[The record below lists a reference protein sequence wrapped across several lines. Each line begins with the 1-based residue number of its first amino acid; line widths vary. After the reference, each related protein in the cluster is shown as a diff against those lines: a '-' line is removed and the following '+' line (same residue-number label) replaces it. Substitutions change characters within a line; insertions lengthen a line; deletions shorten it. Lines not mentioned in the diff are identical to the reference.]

1 MALAVQDAAPQR
13 PFVGRE
19 AELEVLTHAL
29 DLNAHGHGSLVL
41 VRGEPGIGKT
51 TLLASALARVD
62 PTAMGPVLRA
72 TADAMDRRR
81 PYGLL
86 LDALASG
93 DADVRERV
101 AAITERLREVAA
113 VDFARADVTAG
124 EQVLDLIEF
133 LAARG
138 PVTLVLED
146 LQWADPGSL
155 TVLTRLCSTMH
166 QQPLVVVGSTR
177 PLPLRPELTHLVSEA
192 EARHVVTTIELG
204 PLTPESCADLTEAL
218 TRARADSSLL
228 RQMAVAGGNPLF
240 LIELLGVIQ
249 RDGSLRVAADGTA
262 SLTSAPTRTPSLALM
277 IMNHLGSLSTAARDL
292 LVLASVLGA
301 RFPIADLRLIAGQP
315 VTELR
320 PALTELMAAGV
331 LGEEGESTLTFRHG
345 LIQEVLVAD
354 VPATIRGELHHE
366 MATRLDAAGAPPLSV
381 AEHLLRA
388 PGSLELVPWTLEL
401 AERVRTTSPDT
412 AVELWRRVMESSPP
426 THDAHI
432 QAVSGIARTIM
443 VGGRTVEA
451 AEIAR
456 AVLAGGTPAELESGL
471 RATLSHALL
480 FGGNYAGAQDEAD
493 RAARGSRLTPSE
505 RADHL
510 AFAGWP
516 RLLMGEPKEA
526 LSRAQE
532 AQVAAEASGNT
543 SARIFAQV
551 LRGHVAGSRGDL
563 DEALSLLLE
572 AVQLADSEQTVAA
585 IEAFPHQIAATL
597 LADLDRV
604 PESLAL
610 FERGRRLAERL
621 GYLPGVFSAFYLGSR
636 ARALTGPLSDVE
648 ADLEARDSL
657 RGRLDLQMEATTLG
671 TRAWVAL
678 HRDGPDAAEP
688 WVRRL
693 GDVDAVSGIVRGVAW
708 VHGPA
713 SGHAQAIGD
722 TQKAFEILWRGWER
736 CIARE
741 VLMDCVQMSVQLSA
755 LALEVGETERAAQV
769 ERVVTGVAGDN
780 AWQPPPGSSAGSSV
794 TTAGRSSRAPSS
806 SRPLLAGW
814 RTPAQ
819 RSSPPPHWRVTARS
833 RRPLPWPRTHC
844 GPTATWVRA
853 TPSRRLGLGSRL
865 RASTSRATGS
875 PPARPPA
882 GAPSPGRRRRSPD
895 RWPRDCRTPRWPR
908 SCSSPGGPS
917 RAMCHTS
924 SPSWAC
930 APAPSS
936 SSLSPGAP
944 TNSTSAPMRSSH
956 PWNGVAPAPPS
967 TLTVPAGGLEWSSV
981 IWMSTP
987 HGDTS
992 AVPASSV
999 GSLIFARAKLGEA
1012 SFTRPVDRRW

>member
-19 AELEVLTHAL
+19 AELEVLTRAL
-29 DLNAHGHGSLVL
+29 DVDAHGHGSLVL

-62 PTAMGPVLRA
+62 PAAPGPVLRA

-155 TVLTRLCSTMH
+155 TVLTRLCGTMH
-166 QQPLVVVGSTR
+166 QQPFVVVGSTR

-192 EARHVVTTIELG
+192 EARHVLTTIELG

-228 RQMAVAGGNPLF
+228 SQMAVAGGNPLF

-262 SLTSAPTRTPSLALM
+262 SLASAPTRAPSLALM

-320 PALTELMAAGV
+320 PALTEVMAAGI
-331 LGEEGESTLTFRHG
+331 LGEEGESTLTFRHA

-451 AEIAR
+451 AELAR

-480 FGGNYAGAQDEAD
+480 FGGNYAGAQEEAD

-563 DEALSLLLE
+563 DEALALLLE
-572 AVQLADSEQTVAA
+572 AVELADSEQTVAA

-636 ARALTGPLSDVE
+636 ARALTGHFSDVE

-708 VHGPA
+708 VHGAA

-780 AWQPPPGSSAGSSV
+780 ADVLHLAATARVVRGVVGHDSGQVQQGAELFAATPRRMAHARAAELAAAALARDGQVEEATAMAEDALRSYGDVGASHAVAQARARLASAGV
-794 TTAGRSSRAPSS
+794 HVKG
-806 SRPLLAGW
+806 
-814 RTPAQ
+814 
-819 RSSPPPHWRVTARS
+819 HRVTARPATGWGALTRTEETVARQVATGLSNPEVAEILFVS
-833 RRPLPWPRTHC
+833 RRTIE
-844 GPTATWVRA
+844 
-853 TPSRRLGLGSRL
+853 
-865 RASTSRATGS
+865 
-875 PPARPPA
+875 
-882 GAPSPGRRRRSPD
+882 
-895 RWPRDCRTPRWPR
+895 
-908 SCSSPGGPS
+908 
-917 RAMCHTS
+917 
-924 SPSWAC
+924 
-930 APAPSS
+930 
-936 SSLSPGAP
+936 
-944 TNSTSAPMRSSH
+944 SH
-956 PWNGVAPAPPS
+956 VS
-967 TLTVPAGGLEWSSV
+967 HIL
-981 IWMSTP
+981 
-987 HGDTS
+987 
-992 AVPASSV
+992 
-999 GSLIFARAKLGEA
+999 AKLGLRSRTELVLFVARRAHELDERTHEVQPPLERRRA
-1012 SFTRPVDRRW
+1012 SPTQHADGAGRRTGVVERDLDEHAPR